1 MTTDPVRLRRDP
13 AWYVEAAVSAQLWTV
28 NCFLPLSA
36 SHRLHG
42 TS

>member
-1 MTTDPVRLRRDP
+1 VTTYQVRLRRDP
-13 AWYVEAAVSAQLWTV
+13 ACYVEAAVPAQLWTV